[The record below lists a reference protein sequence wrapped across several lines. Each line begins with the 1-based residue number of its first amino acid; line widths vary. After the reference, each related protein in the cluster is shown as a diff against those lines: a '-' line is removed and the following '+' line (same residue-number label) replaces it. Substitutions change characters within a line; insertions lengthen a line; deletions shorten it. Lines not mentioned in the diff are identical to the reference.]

1 MDKNQ
6 LKYQSKFANNET
18 NSVEFQ
24 RINECETA
32 KKAVNECIES
42 GIKEIK
48 FEREERCKHKS
59 YTYFND
65 MYEIT
70 IL

>member
-6 LKYQSKFANNET
+6 LKYQFKLENKEVNG
-18 NSVEFQ
+18 VEFQ
-24 RINECETA
+24 KKIESTA
-32 KKAVNECIES
+32 AEKELTKCIES
-42 GIKEIK
+42 EFKKIK
-48 FEREERCKHKS
+48 FDRNEKCKHKS